1 MCCPRLLEGNVP
13 GIQNIDF
20 LIALCLMLGA
30 ILYTSVGH
38 AGSSVYI
45 AIMSLFGVPAQVIKP
60 TALVLNIIVSSYTS
74 FRYSRA
80 KLFDLKLYVPLAVG
94 AIPMSFLGG
103 SIDLPSEIYKPIVG
117 AILFFAG
124 IMFLFQLN
132 PQGEKEPK
140 HPHVAISVLT
150 GAVIGLLSG
159 LTGTG
164 GGIFLSPLIIFF
176 AWTTVK
182 GASGTA
188 ALFIL
193 TNSVFGLLGYVTSVS
208 SVTELPDALWLYAI
222 AVVVG
227 ALIGTRLGIKQF
239 SNGMVK
245 RALGAVLL
253 IAGTKLMFNL

>member
-1 MCCPRLLEGNVP
+1 MS

-74 FRYSRA
+74 FRYIRA

-193 TNSVFGLLGYVTSVS
+193 TNSVFGLLGYVSSVS
-208 SVTELPDALWLYAI
+208 SVTELPDALLLYAI
-222 AVVVG
+222 AVVAG

-239 SNGMVK
+239 SYGMVK

>member
-1 MCCPRLLEGNVP
+1 MP

-74 FRYSRA
+74 FRYIRA

-193 TNSVFGLLGYVTSVS
+193 TNSVFGLLGYVSSVS

-222 AVVVG
+222 AVVAG

>member
-1 MCCPRLLEGNVP
+1 MP

-74 FRYSRA
+74 FRYVRA

>member
-1 MCCPRLLEGNVP
+1 MP

-74 FRYSRA
+74 FRYIRA

-103 SIDLPSEIYKPIVG
+103 SIDLPSNIYKPIVG

-140 HPHVAISVLT
+140 HPHVAISVLS
-150 GAVIGLLSG
+150 GAVIGLL
-159 LTGTG
+159 
-164 GGIFLSPLIIFF
+164 
-176 AWTTVK
+176 
-182 GASGTA
+182 
-188 ALFIL
+188 
-193 TNSVFGLLGYVTSVS
+193 
-208 SVTELPDALWLYAI
+208 
-222 AVVVG
+222 
-227 ALIGTRLGIKQF
+227 
-239 SNGMVK
+239 
-245 RALGAVLL
+245 
-253 IAGTKLMFNL
+253 

>member
-1 MCCPRLLEGNVP
+1 MCCNHSLEANVP
-13 GIQNIDF
+13 GIKNVDF
-20 LIALCLMLGA
+20 ILALCLMLGA

-45 AIMSLFGVPAQVIKP
+45 ATMSLFGVPAQVIKP

-74 FRYSRA
+74 IRYISA
-80 KLFDLKLYVPLAVG
+80 KLFDLKLYIPLAVG
-94 AIPMSFLGG
+94 AIPMAFLGG
-103 SIDLPSEIYKPIVG
+103 SIDLPSNVYKPIVG

-132 PQGEKEPK
+132 PQETREPK
-140 HPHVAISVLT
+140 HPPVAISVLT

-176 AWTTVK
+176 AWTSVK

-193 TNSVFGLLGYVTSVS
+193 TNSVFGLLGHISSVS
-208 SVTELPDALWLYAI
+208 ELPDALWLFAI
-222 AVVVG
+222 AVIVG

-239 SNGMVK
+239 SNEMVK
-245 RALGAVLL
+245 RALGAVLI
-253 IAGTKLMFNL
+253 IASTKLIFNW

>member
-1 MCCPRLLEGNVP
+1 
-13 GIQNIDF
+13 
-20 LIALCLMLGA
+20 
-30 ILYTSVGH
+30 
-38 AGSSVYI
+38 
-45 AIMSLFGVPAQVIKP
+45 MSLFGVPAQVIKP

-74 FRYSRA
+74 FRYIRA

-193 TNSVFGLLGYVTSVS
+193 TNSVFGLLGYVSSVS

-222 AVVVG
+222 AVVAG

>member
-1 MCCPRLLEGNVP
+1 MSYHHSPEDDLLAL
-13 GIQNIDF
+13 QNTDYV
-20 LIALCLMLGA
+20 IAVCLMLGA

-74 FRYSRA
+74 FRYISA
-80 KLFDLKLYVPLAVG
+80 KLFDLKLYIPLAVG
-94 AIPMSFLGG
+94 AIPMSFIGG
-103 SIDLPSEIYKPIVG
+103 SIDLPSNIYKPIVG

-124 IMFLFQLN
+124 IMFLFQLA
-132 PQGEKEPK
+132 PKHEGEPK

-150 GAVIGLLSG
+150 GAAIGLLSG

-164 GGIFLSPLIIFF
+164 GGIFLSPLILFF
-176 AWTTVK
+176 GWTSVK

-193 TNSVFGLLGYVTSVS
+193 TNSVFGLLGHFS
-208 SVTELPDALWLYAI
+208 SVQNLPDALWLYAL

-239 SNGMVK
+239 SNDSVK

-253 IAGTKLMFNL
+253 IASAKLIFNL

>member
-1 MCCPRLLEGNVP
+1 MS

-74 FRYSRA
+74 FRYIRA

-193 TNSVFGLLGYVTSVS
+193 TNSVFGLLGYVSSVS

-222 AVVVG
+222 AVVAG

>member
-1 MCCPRLLEGNVP
+1 MPE
-13 GIQNIDF
+13 IQNVDF

-74 FRYSRA
+74 IRYISA
-80 KLFDLKLYVPLAVG
+80 KLFDLKLYIPLAVG
-94 AIPMSFLGG
+94 AIPMAFLGG
-103 SIDLPSEIYKPIVG
+103 SIDLPSNVYKPIVG
-117 AILFFAG
+117 VILFFAG

-132 PQGEKEPK
+132 PRENREPK

-176 AWTTVK
+176 AWTSVK

-193 TNSVFGLLGYVTSVS
+193 TNSVFGLLGHISSVS
-208 SVTELPDALWLYAI
+208 ELPDALWLFAI
-222 AVVVG
+222 AVIVG

-239 SNGMVK
+239 SNEMVK
-245 RALGAVLL
+245 RALGAVLI
-253 IAGTKLMFNL
+253 IAGTKLIFNW

>member
-1 MCCPRLLEGNVP
+1 MCCHHSLEANVP
-13 GIQNIDF
+13 GIQNVDF

-74 FRYSRA
+74 FRYISA
-80 KLFDLKLYVPLAVG
+80 KLFDLKLYIPLAVG
-94 AIPMSFLGG
+94 AIPMAFLGG
-103 SIDLPSEIYKPIVG
+103 SIDLPSNVYKPIVG
-117 AILFFAG
+117 SILFFAG

-132 PQGEKEPK
+132 PQETREPK
-140 HPHVAISVLT
+140 HPPVAISVLT

-176 AWTTVK
+176 AWTSVK

-193 TNSVFGLLGYVTSVS
+193 TNSVFGLLGHISSVS
-208 SVTELPDALWLYAI
+208 ELPDALWLFAI
-222 AVVVG
+222 AVIVG

-239 SNGMVK
+239 SNEMVK
-245 RALGAVLL
+245 RALGAVLI
-253 IAGTKLMFNL
+253 IAGTKLIFNW

>member
-1 MCCPRLLEGNVP
+1 MP

-45 AIMSLFGVPAQVIKP
+45 AIMSLFGVPVQVIKP

-74 FRYSRA
+74 FRYIRA

-193 TNSVFGLLGYVTSVS
+193 TNSVFGLLGYVSSVS

-222 AVVVG
+222 AVVAG

>member
-1 MCCPRLLEGNVP
+1 MCCHHSLEANVP
-13 GIQNIDF
+13 GIQNVDF
-20 LIALCLMLGA
+20 LIAFCLMLGA

-74 FRYSRA
+74 IRYISA
-80 KLFDLKLYVPLAVG
+80 KLFDLKLYIPLAVG
-94 AIPMSFLGG
+94 AIPIAFLGG
-103 SIDLPSEIYKPIVG
+103 SIDLPSDVYKPIVG

-132 PQGEKEPK
+132 PQETREPK
-140 HPHVAISVLT
+140 HPPVAISVLT

-176 AWTTVK
+176 AWTSVK

-193 TNSVFGLLGYVTSVS
+193 TNSVFGLLGHISSVS
-208 SVTELPDALWLYAI
+208 ELPDALWLFAI
-222 AVVVG
+222 AVIVG

-239 SNGMVK
+239 SNEMVK
-245 RALGAVLL
+245 RALGAVLI
-253 IAGTKLMFNL
+253 IASTKLIFNW

>member
-1 MCCPRLLEGNVP
+1 MFCLPLREGELLNL
-13 GIQNIDF
+13 QTTDY
-20 LIALCLMLGA
+20 LIALCLMFGA

-74 FRYSRA
+74 FRYISA
-80 KLFDLKLYVPLAVG
+80 KLFDLKLYLPLAAG
-94 AIPMSFLGG
+94 AIPMAFIGG
-103 SIDLPSEIYKPIVG
+103 SINLPGDIYKPIVG
-117 AILFFAG
+117 FILLFAG
-124 IMFLFQLN
+124 IMFLFQLT
-132 PQGEKEPK
+132 PKQTGEPK
-140 HPHVAISVLT
+140 HPNVAISILT
-150 GAVIGLLSG
+150 GASIGLLSG

-176 AWTTVK
+176 GWTSVK

-193 TNSVFGLLGYVTSVS
+193 TNSVFGLLGHISSVS
-208 SVTELPDALWLYAI
+208 NLPDAMWIFAL
-222 AVVVG
+222 AVIVG

-239 SNGMVK
+239 SNDGVR
-245 RALGAVLL
+245 RALGSVLIIASMKL
-253 IAGTKLMFNL
+253 IFNL